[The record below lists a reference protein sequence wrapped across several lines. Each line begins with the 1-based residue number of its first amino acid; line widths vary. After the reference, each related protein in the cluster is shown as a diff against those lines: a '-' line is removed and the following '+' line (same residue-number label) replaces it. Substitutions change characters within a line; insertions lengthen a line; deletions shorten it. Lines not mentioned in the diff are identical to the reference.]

1 MAWPANAPAVA
12 RRLARACPAI
22 GPRARARLLAGFLA
36 ANLAMVLLSM
46 LYRLGWGWM
55 VPGDWLVHLDGNFE
69 RGFADRYAAVVFGT
83 VAVLAAAQAL
93 RPPPTRS
100 GPRWLWTVGW
110 LSAASVIALVAV
122 WELHQWT
129 DVVVFLA
136 PAFGMEELAPRFRWV
151 LVAAPLAA
159 PLAVAAGWVLVTAQ
173 RGHPARA
180 LLAVLAVTLALSAL
194 IHEVLHDTLL
204 YHLGTIWLGFPK
216 DGSGLKLEIEEG
228 SELMAAAALGVI
240 LIEMLA
246 ARPRPARGELDL
258 RTGGGRRRWVGFT
271 VGAVLLAAAT
281 FPLLTT
287 RHVHEGDGLETV
299 APWSYTG
306 PVSLVEQQFRAT
318 HDNLRRID
326 VWAYVDG
333 VPGAAAE
340 IFARLTLAGSDQPL
354 RESRAEV
361 RGAPFSNATAAFHFE
376 PIPDSRGTLYT
387 LAVGVLSGPTPYVF
401 LGLTGGDVIPE
412 GTAVVSGAP
421 TRYADDIAMRAFGDV
436 RGIEWLIPRDSRNW
450 VRIGET
456 TLHIFL
462 WVLLAVATWT
472 GLSGPR
478 PRFWRRFV
486 WRSVLT
492 SALITAGIL
501 VIALA
506 FFAVLSPTRL
516 A

>member
-1 MAWPANAPAVA
+1 MTAWSANAPAVV
-12 RRLARACPAI
+12 RRLVRACPAI
-22 GPRARARLLAGFLA
+22 GPRVRAQLLAGFLA

-46 LYRLGWGWM
+46 LYRLGWEWM

-83 VAVLAAAQAL
+83 VAVLAAAQAV

-110 LSAASVIALVAV
+110 LSAASFIALVAV

-136 PAFGMEELAPRFRWV
+136 PAFGMEELAPQFRWV

-204 YHLGTIWLGFPK
+204 YHLGTIGLGFPK
-216 DGSGLKLEIEEG
+216 DGPGLKLEIEEG

-246 ARPRPARGELDL
+246 ARPRPARGEPDL
-258 RTGGGRRRWVGFT
+258 RPGGRRRWIGFT
-271 VGAVLLAAAT
+271 VGAVLLAAAA

-287 RHVHEGDGLETV
+287 RHAHEGDGLETV

-306 PVSLVEQQFRAT
+306 PISLVEQRFRAI

-326 VWAYVDG
+326 VRVEIDG
-333 VPGAAAE
+333 GASAE
-340 IFARLTLAGSDQPL
+340 IFARLTPEGSDRPV
-354 RESRAEV
+354 RESRVEV
-361 RGAPFSNATAAFHFE
+361 RGARFSNATVTFE
-376 PIPDSRGTLYT
+376 FAPIPNSKGTLYN
-387 LAVGVLSGPTPYVF
+387 LAVGLQSGPAPYVF
-401 LGLTGGDVIPE
+401 LGMTGDDVIPE
-412 GTAVVSGAP
+412 GAAVINGTP
-421 TRYADDIAMRAFGDV
+421 TRYANDLAMRAFGDV
-436 RGIEWLIPRDSRNW
+436 RAIEGLIPRDSRHW

-462 WVLLAVATWT
+462 WVLLVVVAWT
-472 GLSGPR
+472 GVSGRR

-486 WRSVLT
+486 WPSVLT

-501 VIALA
+501 VITLA